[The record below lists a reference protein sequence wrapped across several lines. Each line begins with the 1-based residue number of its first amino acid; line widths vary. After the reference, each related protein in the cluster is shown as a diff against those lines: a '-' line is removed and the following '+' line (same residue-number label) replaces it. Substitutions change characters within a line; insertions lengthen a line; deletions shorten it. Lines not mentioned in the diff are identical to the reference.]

1 MAIRTDTT
9 SVALATS
16 LRTTYTNPLLAQ
28 VATGNTV
35 QAAHFTLLKNFT
47 NECLNHTHTLTDFSK
62 IKEFGNTNSSASTVK
77 TTNTVGSANV
87 GAVYT
92 AGNLIY
98 ASEYTEIQVGVN
110 VLRSH
115 SHVWDDTE
123 SG

>member
-1 MAIRTDTT
+1 MATQISTT
-9 SVALATS
+9 SVELATS

-47 NECLNHTHTLTDFSK
+47 NVCLNHTHTLTDFSK
-62 IKEFGNTNSSASTVK
+62 KNEFGNTGSTASVVDTVS
-77 TTNTVGSANV
+77 TVGSANV

-98 ASEYTEIQVGVN
+98 ASEYTEIREGVN
-110 VLRSH
+110 ALRVH
-115 SHVWDDTE
+115 SHAWDDT
-123 SG
+123 